1 MLWCAH
7 NVYLCAC
14 PPRLQY
20 IQLFGNIPTDDVAAW
35 RVGWFDRPERQ
46 KQKDLQKYWINHPPH
61 WEWMKE
67 RDTEK
72 RFELVRR
79 VVEEVDGPSDYFF
92 LLIELC
98 NDQGNGPRGRI
109 IDDKS
114 LLWDATSVDDQLK
127 HAGEQNSKRKRK

>member
-1 MLWCAH
+1 
-7 NVYLCAC
+7 
-14 PPRLQY
+14 
-20 IQLFGNIPTDDVAAW
+20 
-35 RVGWFDRPERQ
+35 
-46 KQKDLQKYWINHPPH
+46 
-61 WEWMKE
+61 MKE

-127 HAGEQNSKRKRK
+127 HAGEQNSKCKRK